1 MRNPRGQLIGW
12 ALLGFVAVLAVSAA
26 GLLALKVLPP
36 REQSRIMLRLPA
48 PVRLAV
54 SNLLFPHPDIVPTP
68 SEPVRNVS
76 LLLTPAATR
85 TLPPQPTAT
94 PLAPSPTPALV
105 PAEVPTIEPTPE
117 QVVRVQDPIAIPTL
131 RAPGPAQAARSTPAS
146 AEGIDVLLTGA
157 KQEYQLWNNCGPAT
171 LSMNLGFYGWQG
183 SQVDAAKFLKPD
195 QEDKNVSPYQ
205 MVEYARSAGFNAL
218 EQVNGTP
225 EVVKA
230 LLRAG
235 VPVLIE
241 KGFEPDDELGW
252 MGHYELIVGFNDLK
266 QEFVA
271 MDSYLGPYQA
281 VPYDQVDKYWRQ
293 FNRTYL
299 VIYPDDKAAQV
310 TAIVGG
316 QLDAAAMWASSL
328 AAAQQDAAANPNDP
342 YAWFNL
348 GTSYVALQDWP
359 NAAAAYDRARQLGL
373 PWRMTWYQF
382 GWFDAYLRTGRYDD
396 VLALADATI
405 KVTPNIEEM
414 FYYKGLA
421 LRALGNHD
429 AARSQ
434 FELALKYNPNFEPA
448 RQALAQQ

>member
-1 MRNPRGQLIGW
+1 MMRNPRGQLVGW
-12 ALLGFVAVLAVSAA
+12 ALIGFIAALALSAA
-26 GLLALKVLPP
+26 GLIVLKVLPP
-36 REQSRIMLRLPA
+36 REQSRIMLRLPG

-54 SNLLFPHPDIVPTP
+54 GNLLFPHPDSVPTP
-68 SEPVRNVS
+68 NAPVKNVTQ
-76 LLLTPAATR
+76 LLTPAATR
-85 TLPPQPTAT
+85 TLPPQPTVTPIAPLPTAT
-94 PLAPSPTPALV
+94 LA
-105 PAEVPTIEPTPE
+105 PAEVPTSEPTP
-117 QVVRVQDPIAIPTL
+117 VQIVPAQNPIVIPSL
-131 RAPGPAQAARSTPAS
+131 AAPGAKQAARSTPAS
-146 AEGIDVLLTGA
+146 NQGIDVLLTGA

-171 LSMNLGFYGWQG
+171 LSMNLGFLGWQG

-205 MVEYARSAGFNAL
+205 MVEYARSVGFNAL
-218 EQVNGTP
+218 ERVNGTP
-225 EVVKA
+225 ELVKA
-230 LLRAG
+230 MLRVG

-241 KGFEPDDELGW
+241 KGFEPEDDLGW

-266 QEFVA
+266 QEFIA

-281 VPYDQVDKYWRQ
+281 VPYDQFDKYWRQ

-299 VIYPDDKAAQV
+299 AIYPNDKAEQV
-310 TAIVGG
+310 TALLGD
-316 QLDAAAMWASSL
+316 QLDDVTMWTGSL
-328 AAAQQDAAANPNDP
+328 AAAQQEAAANPNDP
-342 YAWFNL
+342 FAWFNL

-359 NAAAAYDRARQLGL
+359 NAAAAYDHARQLGL

-382 GWFDAYLRTGRYDD
+382 GWFDAYLRTGRYED

-414 FYYKGLA
+414 FYYKGMA
-421 LRALGNHD
+421 LQALGNFD

-448 RQALAQQ
+448 RQALAN